1 MELVEKFYKQFCE
14 YLENHALIGDPQN
27 LYDPAN
33 YILGIGGKR
42 FRPIAAML
50 GSHVFNPMN
59 DDALIVAHA
68 LEMFHNFSLVHDDI
82 MDEADKRRS
91 KEATHIKYGI
101 PTAILAGDVMLVEVF
116 RILQKLKDQSVSLS
130 LQKIMAD
137 NAKLVCEGQQ
147 MDMNFETQTEVPITD
162 YITMIKYKTAVLL
175 GAAFKMGAIINQATE
190 KDAQLIYKYGMNLGI
205 AFQID
210 DDILDSFGD
219 PATFGKKV
227 GGDIIQKKKTILY
240 LLALEKEKETLLDL
254 YTKELR
260 QESTDVINEHI
271 AKVKAIFIETD
282 ALASSK
288 TLAKEFSDKALD
300 CVKEL
305 DLDKKAKAE
314 LYQFHELVLK
324 RSY

>member
-14 YLENHALIGDPQN
+14 YLENHSLVGDPQN

-42 FRPIAAML
+42 FRPIASML
-50 GSHVFNPMN
+50 GSHLYNPN
-59 DDALIVAHA
+59 NEDALIVAHA
-68 LEMFHNFSLVHDDI
+68 IEMFHNFSLVHDDI
-82 MDEADKRRS
+82 MDEAEKRRS
-91 KEATHIKYGI
+91 KEATHIKYGT

-116 RILQKLKDQSVSLS
+116 RILQKLEDPSISLS
-130 LQKIMAD
+130 LQKVMAD
-137 NAKLVCEGQQ
+137 NAKLVCDGQQ
-147 MDMNFETQTEVPITD
+147 MDMNFETQNEVPIAG
-162 YITMIKYKTAVLL
+162 YINMIKCKTAVLL
-175 GAAFKMGAIINQATE
+175 GAAFKMGAIINKASE
-190 KDAQLIYKYGMNLGI
+190 RDAQLLYEYGVNLGI

-240 LLALEKEKETLLDL
+240 LIALKKEKTRLLNL
-254 YTKELR
+254 YAKELS
-260 QESTDVINEHI
+260 QESAEAISAHI
-271 AKVKAIFIETD
+271 EKVKSIFIETD

-288 TLAKEFSDKALD
+288 AMGSEFAEKALD
-300 CVKEL
+300 CIKAL
-305 DLDKKAKAE
+305 DLSDNSKAE
-314 LYQFHELVLK
+314 LQQFHNVVLK